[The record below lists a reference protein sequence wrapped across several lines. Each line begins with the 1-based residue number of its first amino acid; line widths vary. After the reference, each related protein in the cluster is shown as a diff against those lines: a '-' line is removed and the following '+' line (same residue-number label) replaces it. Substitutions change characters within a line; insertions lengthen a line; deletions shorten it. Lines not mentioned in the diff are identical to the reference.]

1 MCGISMKVH
10 DAYQLL
16 DELNHESS
24 MSLRNWTGKPLVE
37 MRGEIKD
44 HYQALAKEIT
54 ARDQQRS
61 PVPGAGKKSKD
72 KGKEKGRGKGAK
84 RQFQFKNWSD
94 QDVRNEHLRVGQE
107 LDRMTFNLQEGKL
120 TSGQELTRVY
130 RTLPMFVGVVLT
142 GFGGDWITQGSCF
155 ICGNPNDTARC
166 CRCQCGI
173 CQEHGL
179 LLHKASRA
187 SGSGE
192 WQGSSTACCSPGI
205 GCEGRQKRILDFWK
219 RQTGE
224 ELQ

>member
-1 MCGISMKVH
+1 MCGISQKVH
-10 DAYQLL
+10 DAFQVL

-37 MRGEIKD
+37 ERGEIKD
-44 HYQALAKEIT
+44 HYQSLAKDIT

-142 GFGGDWITQGSCF
+142 GFGGDWITQGSCY
-155 ICGNPNDTARC
+155 ICGIPNGTARC

-173 CQEHGL
+173 CQEH
-179 LLHKASRA
+179 KVSC
-187 SGSGE
+187 SVGSARRLG
-192 WQGSSTACCSPGI
+192 
-205 GCEGRQKRILDFWK
+205 GRRS
-219 RQTGE
+219 
-224 ELQ
+224 